1 MAKKSQALIAAE
13 AKIAALEARLEI
25 AREVFRNQ
33 RARINEL
40 EAALAESA
48 MALQDD
54 CEQAQANAA
63 QRAYHVAARPAAT
76 KPVAPVITRFVR
88 RDGVTCERTRYGNRS
103 VVREVSSCSVPGIEV
118 VYQQ

>member
-13 AKIAALEARLEI
+13 QRIAELEARCAALEARLVV
-25 AREVFRNQ
+25 ARECFTNQ
-33 RARINEL
+33 RTRIREL
-40 EAALAESA
+40 EAEL
-48 MALQDD
+48 
-54 CEQAQANAA
+54 NV
-63 QRAYHVAARPAAT
+63 RGTKRVAAEVPAAVQPT
-76 KPVAPVITRFVR
+76 ITRFVR